1 MNDYLGT
8 NLPAMFS
15 ARAFGIHKAAVDA
28 HPDRFEMLQKT
39 GKKAFD
45 DPGFKDAF
53 LKSKGFWPYANYGG
67 VKECAE
73 FKSAM
78 LEMGERFKPLLTG
91 K

>member
-1 MNDYLGT
+1 MLHNT
-8 NLPAMFS
+8 V
-15 ARAFGIHKAAVDA
+15 ARK
-28 HPDRFEMLQKT
+28 PSQRT

-53 LKSKGFWPYANYGG
+53 LISKGFWPYANYGG

-73 FKSAM
+73 FKTAM